1 MTKKA
6 ETRIKWERWTW
17 LVWGFL
23 AGLILFLLTIFGRVW
38 STNQA
43 LRHELSTLEPIVSAA
58 LEKQSTLE
66 ARITYVQSEAYA
78 AEWSRADAGMTKP
91 GETLVQVVQ
100 QTPTPTPTPTPTRT
114 PTPTPTPRPF
124 WQRLFNK

>member
-23 AGLILFLLTIFGRVW
+23 VGLILFLLTIFGRVW

-43 LRHELSTLEPIVSAA
+43 LRRELSTLEPVISAA
-58 LEKQSTLE
+58 LEEQRTLE
-66 ARITYVQSEAYA
+66 ARVTYVQSEAYV
-78 AEWSRADAGMTKP
+78 AEWSQANAGMTKP
-91 GETLVQVVQ
+91 GETLVEVIQH
-100 QTPTPTPTPTPTRT
+100 TPTPTATPTPTITPTPTPTRA
-114 PTPTPTPRPF
+114 PF
-124 WQRLFNK
+124 WERLFKK